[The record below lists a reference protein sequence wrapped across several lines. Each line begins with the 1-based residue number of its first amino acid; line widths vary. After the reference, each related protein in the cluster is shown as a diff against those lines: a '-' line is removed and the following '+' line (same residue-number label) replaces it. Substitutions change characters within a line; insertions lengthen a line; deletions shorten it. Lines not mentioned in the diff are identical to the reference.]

1 MQGRYTD
8 TKTDGLFQPTYWV
21 EGFLYS
27 LTRRIIFTSSICSRK
42 RVCIFEF
49 LRYRVQNSFLQGM
62 FGVHYLSS
70 LVAIS
75 GLKKV
80 SIFRA
85 HPFQWALVIDV
96 GRIKIITS
104 RAI

>member
-1 MQGRYTD
+1 
-8 TKTDGLFQPTYWV
+8 
-21 EGFLYS
+21 
-27 LTRRIIFTSSICSRK
+27 
-42 RVCIFEF
+42 
-49 LRYRVQNSFLQGM
+49 M
-62 FGVHYLSS
+62 FGVHYLPS

-85 HPFQWALVIDV
+85 HTFQWANVMDV